1 MEVPLGSGPYKV
13 ATVKSGASIVLKRVE
28 DYWGK
33 DLPVNVGQDNFDEIE
48 YIYFRD
54 SNVALEAFKG
64 DQYDYRLEN
73 SSKDWATGYD
83 FPALKNGR
91 CIKEEIIPQAG

>member
-1 MEVPLGSGPYKV
+1 MEIPLGSGPYKV
-13 ATVKSGASIVLKRVE
+13 ASVKSGASIVLRRVE

-54 SNVALEAFKG
+54 CQCGA
-64 DQYDYRLEN
+64 
-73 SSKDWATGYD
+73 
-83 FPALKNGR
+83 
-91 CIKEEIIPQAG
+91 